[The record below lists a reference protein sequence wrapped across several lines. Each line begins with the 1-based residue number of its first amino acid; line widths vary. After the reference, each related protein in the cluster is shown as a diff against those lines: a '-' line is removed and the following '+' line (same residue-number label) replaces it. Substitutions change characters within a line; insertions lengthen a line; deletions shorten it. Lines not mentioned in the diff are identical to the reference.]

1 MSIITIGLL
10 IAGLVLLVGGAELL
24 VRGASRLAAAFGIS
38 PLVIGL
44 TVVAFGTSSPELAVS
59 LQSALS
65 GDGQIAVGNV
75 VGSNIFNILMIIG
88 LAALITP
95 LVVEQQLVRKDVPL
109 MIGLSFLLYGLGL
122 TGRISRLQGLLM
134 FAGLIAYIAF
144 SIWQSRK
151 ESAAVQAEYEESYGD
166 GQQTHHIRNILFLLV
181 GLVLLVV
188 GSNWLVDSASAI
200 ARAFG
205 ISELIIGLTIVA
217 AGTSMPELAT
227 STLAA
232 IRGERD
238 IAVGNA
244 VGSNI
249 FNILCV
255 LALTAVISPDGL
267 IISPDAMSLDI
278 PFMVAVAIAALP
290 IFFTG
295 YRISRWEGAV
305 FVLYYGAY
313 TLFLLL
319 ESAQHDRLARYSTIM
334 LEFVL
339 PLTALTLIIVVVR
352 EFRARRNGRPRAT
365 V

>member
-1 MSIITIGLL
+1 MSISTVVLL

-24 VRGASRLAAAFGIS
+24 VRGASRLAAAVGIS
-38 PLVIGL
+38 PLVVGL

-59 LQSALS
+59 LQSALT
-65 GDGQIAVGNV
+65 GNGQIAVGNV
-75 VGSNIFNILMIIG
+75 VGSNIFNILVIIG

-95 LVVEQQLVRKDVPL
+95 LVVQQQLVRKDVPL
-109 MIGLSFLLYGLGL
+109 MIGLSILLYALGL

-134 FAGLIAYIAF
+134 FAGLIVYIAF
-144 SIWQSRK
+144 SIWQSRRENTAVK
-151 ESAAVQAEYEESYGD
+151 EEYDKQYGD
-166 GQQTHHIRNILFLLV
+166 GRKPQHARNILFFVV
-181 GLVLLVV
+181 GLILLIV
-188 GSNWLVDSASAI
+188 GSNWLVDSASDI

-205 ISELIIGLTIVA
+205 ISELVIGLTIVA
-217 AGTSMPELAT
+217 IGTSMPELAT
-227 STLAA
+227 SSLAA

-255 LALTAVISPDGL
+255 LALTAVVSPEGLVISPE
-267 IISPDAMSLDI
+267 AMSLDI

-295 YRISRWEGAV
+295 YSISRWEGAI
-305 FVLYYGAY
+305 FLIYYGAY

-319 ESAQHDRLARYSTIM
+319 ESAQHDALPRYNTVM
-334 LEFVL
+334 VEFVL
-339 PLTALTLIIVVVR
+339 PLTLLTLIIVVVR
-352 EFRARRNGRPRAT
+352 EIRARRNGRAQAAA
-365 V
+365 

>member
-1 MSIITIGLL
+1 MSPVTIVML

-24 VRGASRLAAAFGIS
+24 VRGASRLAAAVGIS

-59 LQSALS
+59 LQSALT
-65 GDGQIAVGNV
+65 GDGQMAVGNV
-75 VGSNIFNILMIIG
+75 VGSNIFNILIIVG

-95 LVVEQQLVRKDVPL
+95 LVVQQQLVRKDVPL
-109 MIGLSFLLYGLGL
+109 MIGLSFLLFGLGL

-134 FAGLIAYIAF
+134 FAGLIAYIVF

-151 ESAAVQAEYEESYGD
+151 ESAAVKEEYDKNYGD
-166 GQQTHHIRNILFLLV
+166 GQKPHHIRNILFLVV

-188 GSNWLVDSASAI
+188 GSNWLVNSASEI

-205 ISELIIGLTIVA
+205 ISELVIGLTIVA
-217 AGTSMPELAT
+217 VGTSMPELAT
-227 STLAA
+227 SALAA
-232 IRGERD
+232 LRGESD

-249 FNILCV
+249 FNILGV
-255 LALTAVISPDGL
+255 LALTALISPDGIL
-267 IISPDAMSLDI
+267 ISPDAMSLDI
-278 PFMVAVAIAALP
+278 PFMVVVAIAALP

-295 YRISRWEGAV
+295 YKISRWEGAI
-305 FVLYYGAY
+305 FLLYYGAY

-319 ESAQHDRLARYSTIM
+319 ESARHDLLAPYSKIM
-334 LEFVL
+334 FEFVA
-339 PLTALTLIIVVVR
+339 PLTVLTLVIIIVR
-352 EFRARRNGRPRAT
+352 EVRARRNGQAQAAA
-365 V
+365 

>member
-1 MSIITIGLL
+1 MSVSTVVLL

-24 VRGASRLAAAFGIS
+24 VRGASRLAAAVGIS
-38 PLVIGL
+38 PLVVGL

-59 LQSALS
+59 LQSALT
-65 GDGQIAVGNV
+65 GNGQIAVGNV
-75 VGSNIFNILMIIG
+75 VGSNIFNILVIIG

-95 LVVEQQLVRKDVPL
+95 LVVQQQLVRKDVPL
-109 MIGLSFLLYGLGL
+109 MIGLSILLYTLGL

-134 FAGLIAYIAF
+134 FAGLIVYIAF
-144 SIWQSRK
+144 SIWQSRR
-151 ESAAVQAEYEESYGD
+151 ENAAVKEEYDKQYGD
-166 GQQTHHIRNILFLLV
+166 GHKPQYVRNILFFVV
-181 GLVLLVV
+181 GLILLIV
-188 GSNWLVDSASAI
+188 GSNWLVDSASDI

-205 ISELIIGLTIVA
+205 ISELVIGLTIVA
-217 AGTSMPELAT
+217 VGTSMPELAT
-227 STLAA
+227 SSLAA

-238 IAVGNA
+238 IAVGNV

-267 IISPDAMSLDI
+267 VISPEAMSLDI

-295 YRISRWEGAV
+295 YSISRWEGAI
-305 FVLYYGAY
+305 FLLYYGAY

-319 ESAQHDRLARYSTIM
+319 ESAEHDALPRYSTIM
-334 LEFVL
+334 VEFLL
-339 PLTALTLIIVVVR
+339 PLTLLTLVIVVVR
-352 EFRARRNGRPRAT
+352 EIRARRNGRAPTAA
-365 V
+365 

>member
-1 MSIITIGLL
+1 M

-24 VRGASRLAAAFGIS
+24 VRGASRLAAAVGIS
-38 PLVIGL
+38 PLVVGL

-59 LQSALS
+59 LQSALT
-65 GDGQIAVGNV
+65 GNGQIAVGNV
-75 VGSNIFNILMIIG
+75 VGSNIFNILVIIG

-95 LVVEQQLVRKDVPL
+95 LVVQQQLVRKDVPL
-109 MIGLSFLLYGLGL
+109 MIGLSILLYALGL
-122 TGRISRLQGLLM
+122 TGRITRLQGLLM
-134 FAGLIAYIAF
+134 FAGLIVYIAF

-151 ESAAVQAEYEESYGD
+151 ESAAVKEQYDKKYGD
-166 GQQTHHIRNILFLLV
+166 GQKPQHVRNLLFLVV
-181 GLVLLVV
+181 GLILLVV
-188 GSNWLVDSASAI
+188 GSNWLVDSASEI

-205 ISELIIGLTIVA
+205 ISELVIGLTIVA
-217 AGTSMPELAT
+217 VGTSMPELAT
-227 STLAA
+227 SSLAA

-255 LALTAVISPDGL
+255 LALTAAISPDGL

-295 YRISRWEGAV
+295 YSISRWEGAI
-305 FVLYYGAY
+305 FLLYYVAY

-319 ESAQHDRLARYSTIM
+319 ESGQHDALSRYSTVM
-334 LEFVL
+334 VEFVL
-339 PLTALTLIIVVVR
+339 PLTVLTLVIVVVR
-352 EFRARRNGRPRAT
+352 EIRARRNGQPPAAA
-365 V
+365 